1 MRAKTGFSR
10 TLLAAVLA
18 CLAASAACG
27 GKGPTQP
34 PPPPEG
40 PYTAC
45 PANFELES
53 PDGNPVT
60 VQYGLPGASGGT
72 APLTVA
78 CTPASG
84 AVLAVGAHPVTCT
97 VTDALQRTA
106 SCTFTITVK
115 APPRLTLTEFVAFG
129 DSLTWG
135 VFREPVPQSFRGI
148 VPPPPSEAYPN
159 QLEQLLRARYRL
171 QTPTV
176 YNEGVGGE
184 NVDPGGIE
192 RFPSALAAHPTEV
205 VLLMEGTN
213 DLLGPSSSHDA
224 AIEGLRRMIIY
235 AKERN
240 VRVLLAT
247 IPPQREGG
255 RRDRVAKIIP
265 GFNDRIRE
273 LAASQAVPV
282 VDVYNALKD
291 KMYLISVDDLH
302 PTAQGYV
309 EIARTFFDVIRR
321 ELEPAPPAS

>member
-1 MRAKTGFSR
+1 MRAHIRFSDLR
-10 TLLAAVLA
+10 LPVLLLCLVLT
-18 CLAASAACG
+18 AACG
-27 GKGPTQP
+27 GKSPTQP

-45 PANFELES
+45 PANLEIES
-53 PDGNPVT
+53 PDGNPIP
-60 VQYGLPGASGGT
+60 VQYGLPGASGG
-72 APLTVA
+72 APPVTVA

-84 AVLAVGAHPVTCT
+84 STLAVGTHPVTCT
-97 VTDALQRTA
+97 ATDALQRTA
-106 SCTFTITVK
+106 TCTFTIRVT

-135 VFREPVPQSFRGI
+135 VFKEPVPQSFRSI
-148 VPPPPSEAYPN
+148 LPPPSEAYPN

-171 QTPTV
+171 QTPAV

-184 NVDPGGIE
+184 NVDPGGIA
-192 RFPSALAAHPTEV
+192 RFPSALRAHPTEV

-213 DLLGPSSSHDA
+213 DLLGTGSDHDA
-224 AIEGLRRMIIY
+224 AIEGLRRMIIH
-235 AKERN
+235 AKEQN

-255 RRDRVAKIIP
+255 TRDRVAKIIP
-265 GFNDRIRE
+265 GFNERIRE

-282 VDVYNALKD
+282 VDVFNALKD

-309 EIARTFFDVIRR
+309 EIAKTFFDVIRR
-321 ELEPAPPAS
+321 ELEAAPPAS